1 MASVNTNDLRVRN
14 SKNLIDSFVSDESY
28 VFIGKSTQWDSDI
41 TIPMVPRKDAADNS
55 PPYPENNDKDFYTI
69 WDQMLSL
76 KKIDVNKVYYM
87 LPRISWTSGVVY
99 DYYRNDYTPQ
109 NKSHSN
115 SSNLFD
121 SVFYVVNQE
130 RNLYICLDN
139 NKNSQS
145 LVEPMSTGDLP
156 FHTSDGYQWLRLY
169 TISSYTMMN
178 YSTNNLIPIED
189 NKVND
194 VTFGEVHTVIV
205 NSQGNDYTTSP
216 TGYTNQV
223 PYYFCNIVGDGRGA
237 VARVYVDSGKITKV
251 RVERYGTGYTKAT
264 VDFVPNRVYTSLID
278 LDNKQNGVNP
288 LGDGTF
294 VATVITGPRGGWGC
308 PTHSNVTPMMSRST
322 IEENTRDC
330 RFKLARQL
338 GGTRVCVFSDLR
350 YDQSD
355 FIKGTQFRQIGI
367 VQDILGHRRSNALNV
382 LTSPETLSAVHAV
395 KVLRP
400 RGKRSEFYVGETITQ
415 EVPDKTN
422 PEVLHEAKGT
432 VVGWTVTPYYNII
445 RYIQDNEKHTDDGT
459 LYRFSGSLN
468 IKGDTS
474 ESDTFP
480 DDTFSGELDGLTFAS
495 GFALPEVI
503 PYSGSITYITNL
515 PPVQRDDT
523 QTERISL
530 LISY

>member
-14 SKNLIDSFVSDESY
+14 AKNLIDSFAKDESY
-28 VFIGKSTQWDSDI
+28 VFIGKATQWDSDI
-41 TIPMVPRKDAADNS
+41 TIPMVPRLEAADNS
-55 PPYPENNDKDFYTI
+55 PPYPRNNDDDFYTI

-87 LPRISWTSGVVY
+87 LPKVTWTSGVVY
-99 DYYRNDYTPQ
+99 DYYRNDYTSQ
-109 NKSHSN
+109 NRSHSN
-115 SSNLFD
+115 ATSLFE

-130 RNLYICLDN
+130 RNVYVCLDN

-145 LVEPMSTGDLP
+145 LVEPMSTGNLP
-156 FHTSDGYQWLRLY
+156 FHTSDGYQWLRLF
-169 TISSYTMMN
+169 TVSSYTMMN

-189 NKVND
+189 NNVND
-194 VTFGEVHTVIV
+194 VVFGEVHTVIV

-216 TGYTNQV
+216 SGYTNQV
-223 PYYFCNIVGDGRGA
+223 PYYFCKIVGDGRGA

-251 RVERYGTGYTKAT
+251 RVERYGLGYTKAT
-264 VDFVPNRVYTSLID
+264 LDFVPNRVYTSLID
-278 LDNKQNGVNP
+278 LDNQQNGVNP

-294 VATVITGPRGGWGC
+294 VSTVIIGPRGGWGC
-308 PTHSNVTPMMSRST
+308 MNHKQVTVQTTRST
-322 IEENTRDC
+322 DDNIRDC

-367 VQDILGHRRSNALNV
+367 IQDILGHRKPNALNN
-382 LTSPETLSAVHAV
+382 LSSPETLSAVHAI

-400 RGKRSEFYVGETITQ
+400 RGKKSEFYVGETITQ
-415 EVPDKTN
+415 EIEDGNNPD
-422 PEVLHEAKGT
+422 VLHKAKGT
-432 VVGWTVTPYYNII
+432 VVGYTQTPYYNIV
-445 RYIQDNEKHTDDGT
+445 RYIQDHQTHTDEGT
-459 LYRFSGSLN
+459 LYGFRGSLN
-468 IKGDTS
+468 ITGDTS
-474 ESDTFP
+474 SVDTFP
-480 DDTFSGELDGLTFAS
+480 DDTFTGELDGLDFKIGYAI
-495 GFALPEVI
+495 PEVL
-503 PYSGSITYITNL
+503 PYTGTITYITNL
-515 PPVQRDDT
+515 PPVQREDT